1 MVSIRATASPRD
13 IDAAA
18 RIDRDITGTTAR
30 IPYIE
35 NLAAKGGLSVVIEG
49 QQIVAFCC
57 LDHNYFFERPFIS
70 LLMVDPK
77 FQRCG
82 FGTSLLQSIETEPH
96 PEIWT
101 STNLS
106 NAPMR
111 ALLRSNAYR
120 QCGQIEGLDNGDPEV
135 FFMKTI

>member
-1 MVSIRATASPRD
+1 MARIRATASPRD

-18 RIDRDITGTTAR
+18 RIDRDITGAADR
-30 IPYIE
+30 VQYIE
-35 NLAAKGGLSVVIEG
+35 NLAAKGGLSVAIDR
-49 QQIVAFCC
+49 QQVVAFCC
-57 LDHNYFFERPFIS
+57 LDHNYFFERPFVS
-70 LLMVDPK
+70 LLMVDPE
-77 FQRCG
+77 FQRRG
-82 FGTSLLQSIETEPH
+82 FGASLLQSIETGPY

-120 QCGQIEGLDNGDPEV
+120 QCGQVEGLDRGDPEL
-135 FFMKTI
+135 FFMKKI